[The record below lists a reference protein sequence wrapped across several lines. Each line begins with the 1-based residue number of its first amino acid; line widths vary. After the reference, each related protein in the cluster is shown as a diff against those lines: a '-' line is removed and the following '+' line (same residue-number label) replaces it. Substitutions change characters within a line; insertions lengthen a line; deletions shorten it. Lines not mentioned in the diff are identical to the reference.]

1 MATTRERLEATLSV
15 HDADAL
21 MLILM
26 ASEVDPRDART
37 SSELAKRV
45 TDAIWWNYCTP
56 VGYIA
61 DRQALEDIVVHVAE
75 RFGLAGH
82 LHPRDNVFQQLH
94 TMTRELAPLAETHGI
109 AVSDLSE
116 HTRDRLGSNWRPALG
131 FGSGA
136 ASSFGARWTA
146 NRILDLFKGP
156 IGRLLPL
163 LPIVGPWMGSI
174 RWGASAVST
183 VAGPLGI
190 ALTVA
195 SLNASLGPNYKK
207 LLPLLLGIGALGPD
221 PVEDADELPTA

>member
-1 MATTRERLEATLSV
+1 MSTTRERLEATLSV

-26 ASEVDPRDART
+26 ASEVDPREGRT
-37 SSELAKRV
+37 SAELAARV
-45 TDAIWWNYCTP
+45 TDAVWWNYSTP
-56 VGYIA
+56 VGYLA
-61 DRQALEDIVVHVAE
+61 DRQTLEDIVLHVAE

-82 LHPRDNVFQQLH
+82 LHPRDTVFEQLH

-116 HTRDRLGSNWRPALG
+116 HTRRQLGADWRPTIGL
-131 FGSGA
+131 GSGA
-136 ASSFGARWTA
+136 VGSFGTRWTA
-146 NRILDLFKGP
+146 NRVLDLFKGP

-190 ALTVA
+190 ALSVA

-221 PVEDADELPTA
+221 RVEDAEVVGG